1 MVVKVEMTAEA
12 VSREVRNYS
21 IMVGFLLVAVFV
33 VPCVAFALLSKY
45 CQKQRRKRRVR
56 ERHQCA
62 CVCSRPCVVR
72 VFCVWVRRS
81 PQVDLMRR
89 YFEGLSCGNVAGLPH
104 VCPGF
109 SSVGVS
115 DQGFGQW

>member
-56 ERHQCA
+56 ERETPLCMRVLTSVCCS
-62 CVCSRPCVVR
+62 CVLCVG
-72 VFCVWVRRS
+72 S
-81 PQVDLMRR
+81 T
-89 YFEGLSCGNVAGLPH
+89 
-104 VCPGF
+104 
-109 SSVGVS
+109 
-115 DQGFGQW
+115 